1 MYLGIIVVIATAL
14 ALLVSVA
21 YLRREQLEAPEYLA
35 LLLFSGL
42 GMVIMTTANNLI
54 VVFLA
59 LEILSI
65 PLYVLAAF
73 DRRRLSSQ
81 EAGIKYFVLG
91 AFSSA
96 IFLYGI
102 ALVYGATGTTSLTGI
117 AQFLSQNTLFET
129 GTLVAGIRAAPRR
142 PRLQGR
148 GGAVPHVD
156 ARRVPGRAH
165 ADHSFMASATKT
177 AGFAALLRVFLVAF
191 PLYESDWRPASGC
204 SPRSRSS
211 VGSIGAA
218 LQTDVKRLLAYSSIA
233 HAGYVLI
240 GLEAAHR
247 PRAGKRRSST
257 SSCTRSWSSVR
268 SRWSPVSS
276 LKR

>member
-1 MYLGIIVVIATAL
+1 
-14 ALLVSVA
+14 
-21 YLRREQLEAPEYLA
+21 
-35 LLLFSGL
+35 
-42 GMVIMTTANNLI
+42 MVIMTTANNLI

-117 AQFLSQNTLFET
+117 ADFLSREHAVRD
-129 GTLVAGIRAAPRR
+129 GHAGGGVRAAPRR
-142 PRLQGR
+142 PRASR
-148 GGAVPHVD
+148 S
-156 ARRVPGRAH
+156 RRCRSTPGRPTCTRARPRRSP
-165 ADHSFMASATKT
+165 SFMASATKT

-191 PLYESDWRPASGC
+191 PLYKSDWRPAVWVLAALTLA
-204 SPRSRSS
+204 

-233 HAGYVLI
+233 HAGYVLM
-240 GLEAAHR
+240 GAR
-247 PRAGKRRSST
+247 GRDRRRAGKRRSST

-268 SRWSPVSS
+268 SRWS
-276 LKR
+276 R